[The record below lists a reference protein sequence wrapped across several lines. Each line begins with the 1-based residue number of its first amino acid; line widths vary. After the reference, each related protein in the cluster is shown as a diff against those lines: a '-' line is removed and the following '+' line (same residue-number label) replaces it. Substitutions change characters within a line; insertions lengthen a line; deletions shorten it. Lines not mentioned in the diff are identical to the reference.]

1 MKKTSLK
8 IPWLL
13 TGIVA
18 MLLLIATI
26 ALTAKMV
33 SSASSGYTAYLASP
47 TQLIYLHE
55 EPSAYSKSIAIK
67 EHGTAV
73 TVLRTHREGN
83 QNWYFID
90 ADETSG
96 WVSESRIRSTPP

>member
-1 MKKTSLK
+1 MNRTSLK
-8 IPWLL
+8 IAWLL

-18 MLLLIATI
+18 ALLLIATI
-26 ALTAKMV
+26 ALTVKTV
-33 SSASSGYTAYLASP
+33 LNTTSGYTAYLTSP

-55 EPSAYSKSIAIK
+55 EPNVYSKSVAIK

-73 TVLRTHREGN
+73 TVLQTRREGS
-83 QNWYFID
+83 QTWYFVN

-96 WVSESRIRSTPP
+96 WVNDSRISSIPP